1 MQSEDKNVS
10 EIVIVCVGGAPSA
23 SRPGESSVVK
33 RDLQRFSTEDPRQ
46 VTPVAKVLRLRLPLS
61 YATTGPLSVVER
73 DKTLAM
79 VATWWKKVK

>member
-1 MQSEDKNVS
+1 MQSEDKS
-10 EIVIVCVGGAPSA
+10 ITEIVIVCWGSTFYA
-23 SRPGESSVVK
+23 SRTSEPSVVK
-33 RDLQRFSTEDPRQ
+33 RDLQRLSTEDPEQ
-46 VTPVAKVLRLRLPLS
+46 VTTVAKVLRLRLPLS